1 MFLLYIHAFFICKI
15 DKINSKRNGLN
26 KEQNDSVSN
35 ETEYDITHH
44 NYIKFAIKS
53 KHGFPPHSWHTLP
66 AIDRVS
72 RAVHRNTSKPL
83 ERISVG
89 LSIATYIF
97 HLCNVRKLSNDFFQF
112 LFYHDASFSRTLHK
126 SNSFLDIGKIRRII
140 IYELAVG
147 PRLLNHNSCL
157 LWITK

>member
-1 MFLLYIHAFFICKI
+1 MDWTKNKMIPFGEQ
-15 DKINSKRNGLN
+15 RNGIWYYASQLY
-26 KEQNDSVSN
+26 KIRHQIEAWFPSAFLTHITSN
-35 ETEYDITHH
+35 R
-44 NYIKFAIKS
+44 S
-53 KHGFPPHSWHTLP
+53 
-66 AIDRVS
+66 RVS
-72 RAVHRNTSKPL
+72 SRAHRNTSKPL

-140 IYELAVG
+140 IYELA
-147 PRLLNHNSCL
+147 LNCWSTV
-157 LWITK
+157 IEP